1 MVLQIIFGMT
11 ATSVSLYLRFGRRI
25 LVEVLKSEPLAAIRV
40 PKIDDINTYQ
50 AAIRKKHPALEGVW
64 CYINGLKL
72 CFQQAGGDVTTQ
84 NNFYNGW
91 THDHYVTSI
100 FVFCPE
106 RIIPICCYNIPG
118 SIHDSKVAEWGDVF
132 PKLSRVFNSAGGK
145 CVVDSAFSLKKYP
158 FLVKSSQQDLAA
170 NNVADFA
177 RGVRLNREATAMRQS
192 AEWGMRAIQS
202 SFPRL
207 KDRFIYEEF
216 GEQKIILK
224 MMILLYNVRAR
235 LVGISQIKNMY
246 LPALN
251 VNANATY
258 VV

>member
-1 MVLQIIFGMT
+1 
-11 ATSVSLYLRFGRRI
+11 
-25 LVEVLKSEPLAAIRV
+25 
-40 PKIDDINTYQ
+40 
-50 AAIRKKHPALEGVW
+50 
-64 CYINGLKL
+64 
-72 CFQQAGGDVTTQ
+72 
-84 NNFYNGW
+84 
-91 THDHYVTSI
+91 
-100 FVFCPE
+100 
-106 RIIPICCYNIPG
+106 
-118 SIHDSKVAEWGDVF
+118 
-132 PKLSRVFNSAGGK
+132 
-145 CVVDSAFSLKKYP
+145 
-158 FLVKSSQQDLAA
+158 
-170 NNVADFA
+170 
-177 RGVRLNREATAMRQS
+177 MRQS
-192 AEWGMRAIQS
+192 AEWGMQAIQS